1 MPQLRTF
8 HFEQRIN
15 LLTKKTEWD
24 ENPVAVNEI
33 KQILAA
39 ATLKILHPIVRVL
52 LKHGVSHT
60 EFSELARK
68 AYVDVAFKDFRIE
81 GRKQT
86 VSRVAVLTGLSRK
99 EVVRLQYLA
108 DAAPLAEKG
117 TLNRAAR
124 VITGWTVDPEFRDA
138 QGQPL
143 PLPSTGEG
151 ASFATLI
158 KRYSGDITAGAIL
171 DELVYVGAVE
181 LKDELL
187 FLCTQAYV
195 PRKSELEKLKI
206 MGICAADF
214 LNTIEHN
221 VSTPHDDARFQRA
234 LIYHDLPRDVVDEF
248 KTLSSEKANAL
259 LLELNQWLA
268 GKARV
273 TGKSPLFSV
282 RLKTGL
288 GIYYFEDKDVKEKT
302 NEA

>member
-1 MPQLRTF
+1 MS
-8 HFEQRIN
+8 
-15 LLTKKTEWD
+15 D
-24 ENPVAVNEI
+24 I

-39 ATLKILHPIVRVL
+39 ATLKMLYPIARVL

-68 AYVDVAFKDFRIE
+68 AYVDVAFKDFRIT

-99 EVVRLQYLA
+99 EVVRLQYVK
-108 DAAPLAEKG
+108 DVAPLAEKG
-117 TLNRAAR
+117 PLNRAAR
-124 VITGWTVDPEFRDA
+124 VITGWTIDPEFRDA

-143 PLPSTGEG
+143 PLPSTREG

-158 KRYSGDITAGAIL
+158 KRYSGDITAGAVL
-171 DELVYVGAVE
+171 DELVRVGAVE
-181 LKDELL
+181 LREELL

-206 MGICAADF
+206 MGVCAADF

-221 VSTPHDDARFQRA
+221 ISTPDDDPRFQRA
-234 LIYHDLPRDVVDEF
+234 VIYHDLPREVVDEF
-248 KTLSSEKANAL
+248 KTLSAKKANAL

-268 GKARV
+268 QKKRT
-273 TGKSPLFSV
+273 TGKRTLFST

-288 GIYYFEDKDVKEKT
+288 GIYFFEDKVAEDKSD
-302 NEA
+302 AA

>member
-1 MPQLRTF
+1 M
-8 HFEQRIN
+8 
-15 LLTKKTEWD
+15 TKKTEWD
-24 ENPVAVNEI
+24 KNPVTVNDI

-39 ATLKILHPIVRVL
+39 ATLKILHPVVRVL
-52 LKHGVSHT
+52 LKHGISHT

-99 EVVRLQYLA
+99 EVVRLQYIA
-108 DAAPLAEKG
+108 DTAPLAEKG
-117 TLNRAAR
+117 PLNRAAR

-143 PLPSTGEG
+143 PLPSIGDG

-171 DELVYVGAVE
+171 DELVHVGAVE

-187 FLCTQAYV
+187 FLRTQAYV
-195 PRKSELEKLKI
+195 PRNSELEKLKI

-221 VSTPHDDARFQRA
+221 VSTSDDDARFQRA
-234 LIYHDLPRDVVDEF
+234 VIYPDLSREVVDEF
-248 KTLSSEKANAL
+248 KVLSAEKANAL

-268 GKARV
+268 EKARA
-273 TGKSPLFSV
+273 TAKRPLFSA
-282 RLKTGL
+282 RIKTGL
-288 GIYYFEDKDVKEKT
+288 GIYYFEDNIVEDKKQ
-302 NEA
+302 

>member
-1 MPQLRTF
+1 MS
-8 HFEQRIN
+8 
-15 LLTKKTEWD
+15 D
-24 ENPVAVNEI
+24 I

-39 ATLKILHPIVRVL
+39 ATLKMLYPIARVL

-68 AYVDVAFKDFRIE
+68 AYVDVAFKDFRIT

-99 EVVRLQYLA
+99 EVVRLQYVK
-108 DAAPLAEKG
+108 DVAPLAEKG
-117 TLNRAAR
+117 PLNRAAR
-124 VITGWTVDPEFRDA
+124 VITGWTIDPEFRDA

-143 PLPSTGEG
+143 PLPSTREG

-158 KRYSGDITAGAIL
+158 KRYSGDITAGAVL
-171 DELVYVGAVE
+171 DELVRVGAVE
-181 LKDELL
+181 LREELL

-206 MGICAADF
+206 MGVCAADF

-221 VSTPHDDARFQRA
+221 ISTPDDDARFQRA
-234 LIYHDLPRDVVDEF
+234 VIYHDLPREVVDEF
-248 KTLSSEKANAL
+248 KTLSAKKANAL

-268 GKARV
+268 QKKRT
-273 TGKSPLFSV
+273 TGKRTLFST

-288 GIYYFEDKDVKEKT
+288 GIYFFEDKVAEDKSD
-302 NEA
+302 AA

>member
-1 MPQLRTF
+1 
-8 HFEQRIN
+8 
-15 LLTKKTEWD
+15 
-24 ENPVAVNEI
+24 VNDI

-52 LKHGVSHT
+52 LRHGLSHT

-99 EVVRLQYLA
+99 EVVRLQYIA
-108 DAAPLAEKG
+108 DAAPLTEKG
-117 TLNRAAR
+117 PLNRAAR
-124 VITGWTVDPEFRDA
+124 VITGWTIDPEFRDA

-171 DELVYVGAVE
+171 DELVHVGAVE

-187 FLCTQAYV
+187 FLRTQAYV

-221 VSTPHDDARFQRA
+221 VSTSDDDARFQRA
-234 LIYHDLPRDVVDEF
+234 VIYPDLPREVVDEF
-248 KTLSSEKANAL
+248 KVLSAEKANAL

-268 GKARV
+268 DKARAPA
-273 TGKSPLFSV
+273 KRPLFSA
-282 RLKTGL
+282 RIKTGL
-288 GIYYFEDKDVKEKT
+288 GIYFFEDNIAEDKT

>member
-1 MPQLRTF
+1 MT
-8 HFEQRIN
+8 EN
-15 LLTKKTEWD
+15 TKWD
-24 ENPVAVNEI
+24 IFPIYVNDI

-39 ATLKILHPIVRVL
+39 AMLKILRPIVRVL
-52 LKHGVSHT
+52 LKHGVSHA

-68 AYVDVAFKDFRIE
+68 AYVDVAFTDFRIG

-99 EVVRLQYLA
+99 EVVRLQYIA
-108 DAAPLAEKG
+108 DAGPLAEKG
-117 TLNRAAR
+117 PLNRAAR
-124 VITGWTVDPEFRDA
+124 VITGWTIDPEFRDA

-143 PLPSTGEG
+143 PLPSTGDG

-171 DELVYVGAVE
+171 DELVHVGAVE
-181 LKDELL
+181 LRDELL

-206 MGICAADF
+206 MGVCAADF
-214 LNTIEHN
+214 LNTLEHN
-221 VSTPHDDARFQRA
+221 VSTPAADAHFQRA
-234 LIYHDLPRDVVDEF
+234 LIYHDLPREVVEEF
-248 KTLSSEKANAL
+248 KTLSAEKASAL

-268 GKARV
+268 QKKRATAKR
-273 TGKSPLFSV
+273 PLFSA

-288 GIYYFEDKDVKEKT
+288 GIYFFEDKVIGGKIDET
-302 NEA
+302 

>member
-1 MPQLRTF
+1 MS
-8 HFEQRIN
+8 
-15 LLTKKTEWD
+15 D
-24 ENPVAVNEI
+24 I

-39 ATLKILHPIVRVL
+39 ATLKMLYPIARVL

-68 AYVDVAFKDFRIE
+68 AYVDVAFKDFRIT

-99 EVVRLQYLA
+99 EVVRLQYVK
-108 DAAPLAEKG
+108 DVAPLAEKG
-117 TLNRAAR
+117 PLNRAAR
-124 VITGWTVDPEFRDA
+124 VITGWTIDPEFRNA

-158 KRYSGDITAGAIL
+158 KRYSGDITAGAVL
-171 DELVYVGAVE
+171 DELVRVGAVE
-181 LKDELL
+181 LREELL
-187 FLCTQAYV
+187 FLCAQAYV

-206 MGICAADF
+206 LGVCAADF

-221 VSTPHDDARFQRA
+221 ISTTDDNARFQRA
-234 LIYHDLPRDVVDEF
+234 VIYHDLPREVVDEF
-248 KTLSSEKANAL
+248 KTLSAEKANAL

-268 GKARV
+268 DKTRATAKR
-273 TGKSPLFSV
+273 SLFSA
-282 RLKTGL
+282 RIKTGL
-288 GIYYFEDKDVKEKT
+288 GIYFFEDTAVEEKT
-302 NEA
+302 NET

>member
-1 MPQLRTF
+1 MS
-8 HFEQRIN
+8 
-15 LLTKKTEWD
+15 D
-24 ENPVAVNEI
+24 I

-39 ATLKILHPIVRVL
+39 ATLKMLYPIARVL

-68 AYVDVAFKDFRIE
+68 AYVDVAFKDFRIT

-99 EVVRLQYLA
+99 EVVRLQYVKDVAL
-108 DAAPLAEKG
+108 LAEKG
-117 TLNRAAR
+117 PLNRAAR
-124 VITGWTVDPEFRDA
+124 VITGWTIDPEFRDA

-158 KRYSGDITAGAIL
+158 KRYSGDITAGAVL
-171 DELVYVGAVE
+171 DELVRVGAVE
-181 LKDELL
+181 LREELL

-206 MGICAADF
+206 MGVCAADF

-221 VSTPHDDARFQRA
+221 ISTPDDDARFQRA
-234 LIYHDLPRDVVDEF
+234 VIYHDLPREVVDEF
-248 KTLSSEKANAL
+248 KTLSAKKANAL

-268 GKARV
+268 QKKRT
-273 TGKSPLFSV
+273 TGKRTLFST

-288 GIYYFEDKDVKEKT
+288 GIYFFEDKVAEDKSD
-302 NEA
+302 AA